1 MKKLLYL
8 FLTMLIFACNSDDN
22 NNVIAPIVTLI
33 GESSITVSQYST
45 YVDAGATASDD
56 VDGDLTAN
64 IETTSDVD
72 TNIIGTYTVTHS
84 VSNALGN
91 VGSVSR
97 QVDVGVSTPIDK
109 INVLWQSPPKWD
121 STTAMKVATINPDKF
136 IISIDGGAAPP
147 GTTAGPSAT
156 QLVQFVTYLTTYGYT
171 GELVMHPDVNKDDF
185 APFWHPRRPNDT
197 TSTGAETWQWL
208 EQNGNPQPWTLYID
222 YFKQLNDSLNN
233 AGQKQM
239 TELLIETGNGT
250 NMVSE
255 PNLLFPLFKS
265 YINQIGLDS
274 SIKLSATGD
283 WHKDSFPTSA
293 DYYYAQMYD
302 MCYIDTTSTILCG
315 VNIFSTGRAKLIAE
329 SMVPAITAPDGVG
342 NNSGRGLGRVSFIFT
357 YAPTSSNSIPGQN
370 SPMFG
375 EGSNF
380 WTKSQ
385 FTNGTIMEN
394 GAIKQTGF
402 IWWFKTKMKTHYSD
416 SIVSSGLWHSEAI
429 LDPRWEN

>member
-1 MKKLLYL
+1 
-8 FLTMLIFACNSDDN
+8 
-22 NNVIAPIVTLI
+22 
-33 GESSITVSQYST
+33 
-45 YVDAGATASDD
+45 
-56 VDGDLTAN
+56 
-64 IETTSDVD
+64 
-72 TNIIGTYTVTHS
+72 
-84 VSNALGN
+84 
-91 VGSVSR
+91 
-97 QVDVGVSTPIDK
+97 
-109 INVLWQSPPKWD
+109 
-121 STTAMKVATINPDKF
+121 
-136 IISIDGGAAPP
+136 
-147 GTTAGPSAT
+147 
-156 QLVQFVTYLTTYGYT
+156 
-171 GELVMHPDVNKDDF
+171 
-185 APFWHPRRPNDT
+185 
-197 TSTGAETWQWL
+197 
-208 EQNGNPQPWTLYID
+208 
-222 YFKQLNDSLNN
+222 
-233 AGQKQM
+233 
-239 TELLIETGNGT
+239 
-250 NMVSE
+250 
-255 PNLLFPLFKS
+255 
-265 YINQIGLDS
+265 
-274 SIKLSATGD
+274 
-283 WHKDSFPTSA
+283 
-293 DYYYAQMYD
+293 MYD